1 MWSDRG
7 IPEWPVLV
15 NDSTGTLFPSVF
27 LPGMNLFVSTENFV
41 TRYVNLT
48 ISVRTTFSLE
58 MRKDFRSSYATLIN
72 LLAAGFVDGFSPNV
86 CDYARSKKKI
96 IRIVTYK
103 DLDYP
108 GNDFVSCTNVI
119 LTCVFAFAGCNTKS
133 KIEFGCYSL
142 TFIYLVMIEWYN

>member
-27 LPGMNLFVSTENFV
+27 LPGVNLFVSTENFV

-58 MRKDFRSSYATLIN
+58 MRKDFRSSYATLIY

-86 CDYARSKKKI
+86 FDYARSKKKT

-103 DLDYP
+103 DSQATIS
-108 GNDFVSCTNVI
+108 FVQTDVI

>member
-1 MWSDRG
+1 MASVSKRFDR
-7 IPEWPVLV
+7 
-15 NDSTGTLFPSVF
+15 TLFPRVF
-27 LPGMNLFVSTENFV
+27 LPGMNLSVSTENFV

-58 MRKDFRSSYATLIN
+58 MRKDFRSSYATLIY

-86 CDYARSKKKI
+86 FDYARSKKKT

-108 GNDFVSCTNVI
+108 GNDFVSCTDVI

>member
-15 NDSTGTLFPSVF
+15 NDSTGV

-48 ISVRTTFSLE
+48 FSLE
-58 MRKDFRSSYATLIN
+58 MRKDFRSSYATLIY

-86 CDYARSKKKI
+86 FDYARSKKKT

>member
-58 MRKDFRSSYATLIN
+58 MRKDFRSSYATLIY
-72 LLAAGFVDGFSPNV
+72 LLAAAFVDGFSPNV
-86 CDYARSKKKI
+86 FDYARNKKKTI
-96 IRIVTYK
+96 GILTYK
-103 DLDYP
+103 DLDYT
-108 GNDFVSCTNVI
+108 GNDFVWCR
-119 LTCVFAFAGCNTKS
+119 LT
-133 KIEFGCYSL
+133 
-142 TFIYLVMIEWYN
+142 